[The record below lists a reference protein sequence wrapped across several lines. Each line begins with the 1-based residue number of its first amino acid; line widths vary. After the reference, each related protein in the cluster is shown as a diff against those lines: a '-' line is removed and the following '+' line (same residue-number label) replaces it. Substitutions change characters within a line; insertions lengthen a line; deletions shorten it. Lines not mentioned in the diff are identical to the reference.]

1 MLSFKPFLVL
11 ILMIL
16 SSISTYLITKGSL
29 IKNESEI
36 LISSDLS
43 WNGTKIPDYPEGKPK
58 ISILKITI
66 PPGSSLPKHI
76 HPVINAGVLI
86 KGELFVEDEFGNQLN
101 MKAGDPI
108 IEVVNTVHYGENRGT
123 IPAEIIVFYAGSEGL
138 TITKIME
145 DQ

>member
-1 MLSFKPFLVL
+1 MLSFKPFLVI

-29 IKNESEI
+29 IKNESDI

-123 IPAEIIVFYAGSEGL
+123 IPAEIIIFYAGSEGL